1 MFSKSWCPYCTRAR
15 TLLHAKGA
23 DIEEI
28 DIEEHPDRRD
38 EMIGRSGRRTV
49 PQIFIGERHIGGSDD
64 LHALNA
70 AGGLD
75 ALLNPDTPSSR
86 THR

>member
-1 MFSKSWCPYCTRAR
+1 MYSKGWCPYCVRAR
-15 TLLHAKGA
+15 ALLQTKGA

-28 DIEEHPDRRD
+28 DIEEHPGRRE
-38 EMIGRSGRRTV
+38 EMISRSGRRTV

-75 ALLNPDTPSSR
+75 ALLALR
-86 THR
+86 

>member
-1 MFSKSWCPYCTRAR
+1 MSQARVTMYLTQWCPYCQRAR
-15 TLLHAKGA
+15 ALLKSKAA
-23 DIEEI
+23 SVDEI
-28 DIEEHPDRRD
+28 DVEAEPARRD
-38 EMIGRSGRRTV
+38 EMVTRSGRRTV

-75 ALLNPDTPSSR
+75 ALLAGR
-86 THR
+86 